1 MTTDIRSAN
10 SYMYFDVTK
19 YAQTTE
25 TVMNFSA
32 RRAFQSLCMGIFVI
46 ALLHVIVYQWK
57 PPQKAGQFNF
67 ARKINEVLNGDNR
80 ELKNHDEVHDDDV
93 C

>member
-1 MTTDIRSAN
+1 
-10 SYMYFDVTK
+10 
-19 YAQTTE
+19 
-25 TVMNFSA
+25 MNFSA

-67 ARKINEVLNGDNR
+67 ARKINEVLNQAILHN
-80 ELKNHDEVHDDDV
+80 KTTAQDEAET
-93 C
+93 